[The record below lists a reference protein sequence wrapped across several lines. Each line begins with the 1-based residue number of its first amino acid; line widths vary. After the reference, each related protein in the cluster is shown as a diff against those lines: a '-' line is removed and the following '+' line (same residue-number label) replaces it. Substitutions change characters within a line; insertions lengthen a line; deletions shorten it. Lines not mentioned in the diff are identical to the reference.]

1 MMPMHSARERRKLLG
16 TWVLPGVVIVAWF
29 ACTPTEILE
38 EQFQSREKTCYE
50 FPESADGG
58 PAAQAA
64 FWNNTYRREGCE
76 EEQVVSAAATNTGS
90 MSAGSTA
97 VPGMAMPPTPPPSTS
112 SEAAAADAG
121 AVILGDAGTAPPGG
135 PAPSTGPLPAGCQEA
150 DILAR
155 FARPASM
162 GGCTDPDG
170 LGCHED
176 GTGEAPFMGH
186 PTETLAKLLDQQDAD
201 GCGEVWIPKGAK
213 RPDDSFLYRRL
224 SQNVSDED
232 CEVQMPLDEDAL
244 DPATLQCIG
253 AWIVW
258 VANGRQ
264 P

>member
-1 MMPMHSARERRKLLG
+1 MLGARM
-16 TWVLPGVVIVAWF
+16 LPGLAVLGWLG
-29 ACTPTEILE
+29 CTPTEIAE
-38 EQFQSREKTCYE
+38 EQFQSRQQTCYE

-58 PAAQAA
+58 APVQAS
-64 FWNNTYRREGCE
+64 FWSDTHRREGCN
-76 EEQVVSAAATNTGS
+76 EEQAVSAATTGAGN
-90 MSAGSTA
+90 AGSGSAA
-97 VPGMAMPPTPPPSTS
+97 VTGAVGAATPPEPPAPTS
-112 SEAAAADAG
+112 ADTATAG
-121 AVILGDAGTAPPGG
+121 GGALISGDAGTATPSG
-135 PAPSTGPLPAGCQEA
+135 PSQSAGPLPAGCQEA

-155 FARPASM
+155 FARPSTM

-186 PTETLAKLLDQQDAD
+186 PTETIAKLLDQQDAD
-201 GCGEVWIPKGAK
+201 GCGEVWIPSHAK
-213 RPDDSFLYRRL
+213 KPEDSFLYRRL

-232 CEVQMPLDEDAL
+232 CEVQMPLMEEPL